1 MPETVNLLETAFAGE
16 LALLKKMIVELEGED
31 LHEFVRRLT
40 ELRVQLYEDCPAVPR
55 TPADDIL
62 HVAQNIKGIEDSLNN
77 FYVV

>member
-1 MPETVNLLETAFAGE
+1 MPETVNLLEAAFAGE
-16 LALLKKMIVELEGED
+16 LSLLKKMISELEGED

-40 ELRVQLYEDCPAVPR
+40 ELRVRGAGGVPS

-62 HVAQNIKGIEDSLNN
+62 HVAQNIRHIEESLNN

>member
-1 MPETVNLLETAFAGE
+1 MPETVNLLEAAFAGE
-16 LALLKKMIVELEGED
+16 LALLKKMIGELEGED
-31 LHEFVRRLT
+31 LHEFVRRLA
-40 ELRVQLYEDCPAVPR
+40 ELRVPLHSVAVPR

>member
-16 LALLKKMIVELEGED
+16 LALLKKMIDQLEGED

-40 ELRVQLYEDCPAVPR
+40 EIRMRGVHANHPV
-55 TPADDIL
+55 DDVL
-62 HVAQNIKGIEDSLNN
+62 HVAQNIKRIGESLNN

>member
-16 LALLKKMIVELEGED
+16 VALLKKMIGELEGED

-40 ELRVQLYEDCPAVPR
+40 ELRVPSHIPHGVSRVAP
-55 TPADDIL
+55 DDIL
-62 HVAQNIKGIEDSLNN
+62 YVAQNIKRIEESLNN

>member
-1 MPETVNLLETAFAGE
+1 MPETVNLLEAAFAGE
-16 LALLKKMIVELEGED
+16 LAGLKKMIDKLEGED

-40 ELRVQLYEDCPAVPR
+40 ELRVRGTGGVPSA
-55 TPADDIL
+55 PADDIL

>member
-1 MPETVNLLETAFAGE
+1 MPETVNLLEAAFAGE
-16 LALLKKMIVELEGED
+16 LALLKKKIDKLEGED

-40 ELRVQLYEDCPAVPR
+40 ELRLSRHEAVPDS
-55 TPADDIL
+55 PVDDIL

>member
-16 LALLKKMIVELEGED
+16 LALLKKMIDQLEGED

-40 ELRVQLYEDCPAVPR
+40 EIRMRGVLDVDPV
-55 TPADDIL
+55 DDVL
-62 HVAQNIKGIEDSLNN
+62 HVAQNIKRIGESLNN

>member
-16 LALLKKMIVELEGED
+16 VALLKKMINELEGED

-40 ELRVQLYEDCPAVPR
+40 ELRIPSREGATR
-55 TPADDIL
+55 GGGADDIL
-62 HVAQNIKGIEDSLNN
+62 HVAQNIKRIEESLMN

>member
-16 LALLKKMIVELEGED
+16 LALLKKMIGELEGED

-40 ELRVQLYEDCPAVPR
+40 ELRVPRTGGVPH
-55 TPADDIL
+55 TPADDVL
-62 HVAQNIKGIEDSLNN
+62 HVAQNIKRIEESLMN